1 VPVRRVPRWSEFEN
15 LLRPQRLEWS
25 RTRRRLRAA
34 ASIGDLRDLA
44 RRRVP
49 RAVFDYTDGGADA
62 EISLRRSREAFA
74 RVEFV
79 PRILRDVSSVDT
91 STVILGVKANL
102 PMILAPTG
110 FTRMMHHQG
119 EPAVG
124 RVAARVGIPY
134 VLSTLATTSPED
146 LATAVPDGDNWFQLY
161 IWRDRAASRELLDRV
176 AAAGY
181 RVLVLTVDAPVAGAR
196 LRDAR
201 NGLTIPPSIT
211 LKTFLDAAVHPAW
224 WLNLLTTEPLRF
236 ASLNNW
242 NGTVAELMN
251 KIFDPGVTIDDL
263 DWLRGQ
269 WPGPLVIKGI
279 QTVDDAT
286 TVVSHGADAV
296 VISNHGGRQLD
307 RAPVPL
313 EQLPRISAAVG
324 DRAEVYID
332 GGILAGSDL
341 IAAIACGARACLVGR
356 AYLYG
361 LMAGG
366 EPGVQRAVDLLHADA
381 CRTMQLL
388 GVSHIG
394 GLHPGCVRV
403 WRQGSQP
410 QSGS

>member
-1 VPVRRVPRWSEFEN
+1 VSVRRVPRWSEFAN
-15 LLRPQRLEWS
+15 LLRPQPLEWS

-34 ASIGDLRDLA
+34 ASVRDLRDLA
-44 RRRVP
+44 RRRAP

-102 PMILAPTG
+102 PMIFAPTG

-124 RVAARVGIPY
+124 RVAERVGIPY

-211 LKTFLDAAVHPAW
+211 LKTFLDAAAHPAW

-286 TVVSHGADAV
+286 TVVNHGADAV

-332 GGILAGSDL
+332 GGIMAGSDL
-341 IAAIACGARACLVGR
+341 IAAIAYGARACLVGR

-366 EPGVQRAVDLLHADA
+366 EPGVQRAADLLHADA
-381 CRTMQLL
+381 RRTMQLL
-388 GVSHIG
+388 GVSHIS
-394 GLHPGCVRV
+394 GLNPGCVRFL
-403 WRQGSQP
+403 RSGPQP